1 MATESQRKA
10 RNAWNKRN
18 AEKNASYR
26 MKHYY
31 KRNYGMTK
39 EEAATLGC
47 VRYLF
52 R

>member
-1 MATESQRKA
+1 MATEAQRRA

-31 KRNYGMTK
+31 KHTYGMTK
-39 EEAATLGC
+39 EEAKVLSC